1 MKSKWVWAG
10 IFFFTAA
17 VAAGAVLWMRGRA
30 AAGGSRTQV
39 VPAAARAVPVA
50 VARAVRGSM
59 PVYYTGLGSVTPYY
73 TVTVHTRVDGQLMSV
88 HYREGQFVNTGDLLA
103 ELDPRPFQV
112 QLEQAEA
119 QLERD
124 QALLANA
131 RIDLA
136 RYAALVQQNAIP
148 RQQYDTQIAT
158 VKQDEANLRV
168 DQGSIDAA
176 KLQLVYCRI
185 TSPISGRVG
194 LRLVDPGNIVH
205 AADTNGLMVI
215 TQMQPVTVIFAL
227 PEDELL
233 EVVRKVRAG
242 EALRVDALSR
252 DMAKKLDSGHL
263 LATDNLINQN
273 TGTGNLR
280 AVFPNRGPALFPNQ
294 FVNARVLAQMLPR
307 QVIIR
312 QVAIQHGPQGTFVWV
327 VKADG
332 TVAVR
337 PVTVGIIEGTRASI
351 SHGLAVGETVVTDG
365 FENLQPGSKVTI
377 RPGIPPPPGSA
388 SGMESGPGA
397 EVSK

>member
-1 MKSKWVWAG
+1 M
-10 IFFFTAA
+10 
-17 VAAGAVLWMRGRA
+17 
-30 AAGGSRTQV
+30 
-39 VPAAARAVPVA
+39 
-50 VARAVRGSM
+50 
-59 PVYYTGLGSVTPYY
+59 
-73 TVTVHTRVDGQLMSV
+73 
-88 HYREGQFVNTGDLLA
+88 
-103 ELDPRPFQV
+103 
-112 QLEQAEA
+112 
-119 QLERD
+119 
-124 QALLANA
+124 
-131 RIDLA
+131 
-136 RYAALVQQNAIP
+136 
-148 RQQYDTQIAT
+148 
-158 VKQDEANLRV
+158 
-168 DQGSIDAA
+168 
-176 KLQLVYCRI
+176 YCRI